1 MVGIGEKEW
10 REHAELLGQVTLGWN
25 QTVFKL
31 LQIFVHLTGIGGPI
45 ADAIF
50 FSHQSDRAQRGL
62 IARTAK
68 AVAVGEDDLK
78 RLEMLLG
85 RLDKIATQRNLATH
99 TIFGLSMFDPETH
112 QWGPTVVPALTPAQ
126 DKRLEKD
133 FASQFRRLDRDL
145 SVILRDLEDW
155 LLHTPFPKRAWGT
168 PVFHGEVPGRPPVP
182 DGPQLDDALVGG
194 GGAEARAEFE
204 S

>member
-1 MVGIGEKEW
+1 MAGIGEKEW

-31 LQIFVHLTGIGGPI
+31 LQIFVHLTGIGGPL

-68 AVAVGEDDLK
+68 AVAVGEDDLT
-78 RLEMLLG
+78 RLEKLLD
-85 RLDKIATQRNLATH
+85 RLDKIATQRNVATH

-112 QWGPTVVPALTPAQ
+112 QWRPTVVPALTPAQ

-133 FASQFRRLDRDL
+133 FTSQFRRLHRDL

-155 LLHTPFPKRAWGT
+155 LLHTPFPKRAWGV
-168 PVFHGEVPGRPPVP
+168 PMFHGEVPGRPPVP
-182 DGPQLDDALVGG
+182 DGPQLDDLLVGG
-194 GGAEARAEFE
+194 DGP
-204 S
+204 

>member
-1 MVGIGEKEW
+1 MTGIGEKEW

-25 QTVFKL
+25 LTVFKL
-31 LQIFVHLTGIGGPI
+31 LQIFVHLTGIGGQL

-62 IARTAK
+62 IARTAQ
-68 AVAVGEDDLK
+68 AVAVGDEDLK
-78 RLEMLLG
+78 RLE
-85 RLDKIATQRNLATH
+85 KIATQRNLATH
-99 TIFGLSMFDPETH
+99 TIFSLSIFDPDTH
-112 QWGPTVVPALTPAQ
+112 QWRPTVVPALTPAQ

-133 FASQFRRLDRDL
+133 FTSQFRRLDNDL
-145 SVILRDLEDW
+145 GVILGDLEEW
-155 LLHTPFPKRAWGT
+155 LLHTPFPERAWGM

-182 DGPQLDDALVGG
+182 DGPPLGDLFVDEVSP
-194 GGAEARAEFE
+194 EASAGFG

>member
-1 MVGIGEKEW
+1 MSGIGEKEW

-31 LQIFVHLTGIGGPI
+31 LQIFVHLTGIGGPL

-50 FSHQSDRAQRGL
+50 FSHQSDRAQRNL
-62 IARTAK
+62 IVRTAE
-68 AVAVGEDDLK
+68 AVSVGEDHLSRLK
-78 RLEMLLG
+78 KLLN

-99 TIFGLSMFDPETH
+99 TIFGLSMFDPDTH
-112 QWGPTVVPALTPAQ
+112 EWRPTVVPALTPAQ

-133 FASQFRRLDRDL
+133 FRGQFQRLDRDL
-145 SVILRDLEDW
+145 RSVLQDLEEW
-155 LLHTPFPKRAWGT
+155 LLHTPFPKRVWGM

-182 DGPQLDDALVGG
+182 EGPHLNDMVIDSNGPP
-194 GGAEARAEFE
+194 R
-204 S
+204 

>member
-1 MVGIGEKEW
+1 VAGIGEKEW
-10 REHAELLGQVTLGWN
+10 REHAELLGQVTLGWS

-31 LQIFVHLTGIGGPI
+31 LQIFVHLIGIGGPL

-68 AVAVGEDDLK
+68 AVGLGEEDSK
-78 RLEMLLG
+78 RLERLLN
-85 RLDKIATQRNLATH
+85 RLDKIATQRNLVAH
-99 TIFGLSMFDPETH
+99 TIFGLSMFDPDTH
-112 QWGPTVVPALTPAQ
+112 QWRPTVVPAPASAQ

-133 FASQFRRLDRDL
+133 FTSQFRRLDRDL
-145 SVILRDLEDW
+145 GVIIRDLEDW
-155 LLHTPFPKRAWGT
+155 LLHTPFPKRAWGM

-182 DGPQLDDALVGG
+182 EGPQLGEPVVEEVGQ
-194 GGAEARAEFE
+194 EAFAEFG